1 MRRPLFRK
9 RAPQDKVVLFLLPGH
24 SRNVGLACLQVDH
37 GGGIQLQL
45 DLTDL
50 TGHTVHH
57 NGLLHDHT
65 GQRQVDDLAV
75 GVLTRMI
82 TATVVP
88 LFGRAAMGTL
98 TVILSM
104 PVL

>member
-1 MRRPLFRK
+1 MRRSLFRK

-24 SRNVGLACLQVDH
+24 SCNVGLACLQVDH

-65 GQRQVDDLAV
+65 GQGQVDDLAV
-75 GVLTRMI
+75 GGL
-82 TATVVP
+82 VP
-88 LFGRAAMGTL
+88 LSGRAAMGTL

>member
-1 MRRPLFRK
+1 MRRSLFRK

-24 SRNVGLACLQVDH
+24 SCNVGLACLQVDH
-37 GGGIQLQL
+37 GGGIQHQL

-57 NGLLHDHT
+57 NGLFHDHT

-75 GVLTRMI
+75 GGLD

-88 LFGRAAMGTL
+88 LSGRAAMGTL

-104 PVL
+104 SVL